1 MSSKLRLNSIT
12 FFALLLG
19 FFSCQ
24 PKSVGATR
32 NVALIFGYVPNQTA
46 AVIAAAFYFSFGAI
60 LAFHVLRFKNWWAL
74 ALPIGTLGS
83 GIGFIMRY
91 ILAEPAH
98 QTSKTIMIIEEILTL
113 CSPAG
118 FLAFNYIVYGRLVLV
133 CVGARHSLIRPQW
146 VSTFFILSDVSTFAI
161 GAAFVVQPEHHA
173 LGEKVVE
180 VGVILQ
186 SISFWLFS
194 ASLLLTYISVRREGL
209 SDGTEVWWRA
219 YQSVAFSSAFIVI
232 RSIYRMIS
240 SIEGNTSTV
249 ATTEIYLYL
258 LDVLPLMIAIGIYIP
273 FWPGNYITGEDSIV
287 SVSNPEEHKLSSIR
301 TGSRELLAVNGDNG
315 VLRGS

>member
-1 MSSKLRLNSIT
+1 SSANTSN
-12 FFALLLG
+12 A
-19 FFSCQ
+19 
-24 PKSVGATR
+24 GATR
-32 NVALIFGYVPNQTA
+32 NVALVFGYVPNQTA

-118 FLAFNYIVYGRLVLV
+118 FLAFNYIVYGRLILV
-133 CVGARHSLIRPQW
+133 CIGARHSLIRPQW
-146 VSTFFILSDVSTFAI
+146 VSTFFISSDVSTFAI

-194 ASLLLTYISVRREGL
+194 ASLLLTYIGVRKEGL

-219 YQSVAFSSAFIVI
+219 YQSVAFSSAFIIV

-240 SIEGNTSTV
+240 SIEGNTSTL

-273 FWPGNYITGEDSIV
+273 FWPGNYMTGKDSIV
-287 SVSNPEEHKLSSIR
+287 SASNPEQHKLSSIG
-301 TGSRELLAVNGDNG
+301 TGSRELLAVNGAYG
-315 VLRGS
+315 VL

>member
-1 MSSKLRLNSIT
+1 SSANTSN
-12 FFALLLG
+12 A
-19 FFSCQ
+19 
-24 PKSVGATR
+24 GATR
-32 NVALIFGYVPNQTA
+32 NVALVFGYVPNQTA

-118 FLAFNYIVYGRLVLV
+118 FLAFNYIVYGRLILV
-133 CVGARHSLIRPQW
+133 CIGARHSLIRPQW
-146 VSTFFILSDVSTFAI
+146 VSTFFISSDVSTFAI

-194 ASLLLTYISVRREGL
+194 ASLLLTYIGVRKEGL

-219 YQSVAFSSAFIVI
+219 YQSVAFSSAFIIV

-240 SIEGNTSTV
+240 AIEGNTSTL

-273 FWPGNYITGEDSIV
+273 FWPGNYMTGKDSIV
-287 SVSNPEEHKLSSIR
+287 SISY
-301 TGSRELLAVNGDNG
+301 G
-315 VLRGS
+315 VL